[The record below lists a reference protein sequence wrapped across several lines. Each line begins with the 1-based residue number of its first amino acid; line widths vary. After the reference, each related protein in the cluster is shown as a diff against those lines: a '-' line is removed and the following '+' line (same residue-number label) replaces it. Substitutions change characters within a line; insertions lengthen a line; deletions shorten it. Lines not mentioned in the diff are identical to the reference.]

1 MLIQAALN
9 GARSR
14 AEHPAVPFTPEELAA
29 DAAAVV
35 ALGVGALHVHPRDAS
50 GAESLDAETIA
61 AALEAIRAA
70 CPGVPVGVSTGRW
83 IAPRSAARI
92 AAMRRWRVLP
102 DYVSINLSE
111 DDAPDVAALALE
123 LGIGIEA
130 GLWSRGDVAR
140 FLHEPWRDRALRVLI
155 EINEQGADA
164 AEGAFEGV
172 VAELDEG
179 GWSGPIPSHG
189 LDTGFWPV
197 LRAAA
202 RAGHDLR
209 MGLEDVLVLPD
220 GSPAD
225 GNAAL
230 SLAVAA
236 QAAGTR

>member
-9 GARSR
+9 GARTR
-14 AEHPAVPFTPEELAA
+14 AEHPAIPLTPTELAA

-70 CPGVPVGVSTGRW
+70 CPGVPVGVSTGQW
-83 IAPRSAARI
+83 IAPRGAARI
-92 AAMRRWRVLP
+92 AAMRGWRVKP

-111 DDAPDVAALALE
+111 DDAPEVAALALE

-140 FLHEPWRDRALRVLI
+140 FLHEPWRDRAQRVLI

-164 AEGAFEGV
+164 AVGAFEGV

-179 GWSGPIPSHG
+179 GWSGPVLSHG

-197 LRAAA
+197 LDAAH

-209 MGLEDVLVLPD
+209 IGLEDVLVLPD
-220 GSPAD
+220 GARAD

-230 SLAVAA
+230 AVAVAA
-236 QAAGTR
+236 RLAGTR